1 MKRKCQ
7 VVSLQ
12 ATRALDSLVFW
23 TICAVIKNVPH
34 VSAVWL
40 SAAVN

>member
-12 ATRALDSLVFW
+12 AACALDSLVFW
-23 TICAVIKNVPH
+23 PMCAVIKNVPH